1 MAKSFNDLPVPVQ
14 SGVFLLTA
22 AALASAVFYF
32 YVFPVLERR
41 DSLRAQVD
49 RLKAENK
56 RNRVIERERAE
67 YLERIA
73 QLEKQLETLSAIV
86 PQEQA
91 TDDFLRMVFAD
102 ARASEVSIRTFV
114 PQSQVQKDIYTE
126 MPFKLRLDGTY
137 YGLLDFFD
145 RLAHEQR
152 IVSVSSLSLGSPQGG
167 GMGSFKVHAGE
178 TVGADCVL
186 TSYFSAASPAA
197 PAGKS
202 GARAAP

>member
-1 MAKSFNDLPVPVQ
+1 MAKSFNELPMPVQ
-14 SGVFLLTA
+14 SGIFALTA
-22 AALASAVFYF
+22 AALAGAVFYF

-56 RNRVIERERAE
+56 RNRVIERQRTE

-73 QLEKQLETLSAIV
+73 QLQKQLEMLSEIV

-102 ARASEVSIRTFV
+102 ARASEVNIRTFI
-114 PQSQVQKDIYTE
+114 PQSLVQKDIYTE
-126 MPFKLRLDGTY
+126 MPFNLRLDGTY

-152 IVSVSSLSLGSPQGG
+152 IISVSGLSLGAPQGG

-178 TVGADCVL
+178 TVGADCML
-186 TSYFSAASPAA
+186 TSYFSAASTAA
-197 PAGKS
+197 LASKS
-202 GARAAP
+202 GSRAAP